1 MLCHKYLTQ
10 IKVAPL
16 EVHHFNQ
23 PGEPVDLTD
32 DMVHH
37 THEPEAQT
45 ACPSIVLRDELSKPN
60 QVRCNFLQAQGVDN
74 F

>member
-23 PGEPVDLTD
+23 PGELVGLTD
-32 DMVHH
+32 DMMHH
-37 THEPEAQT
+37 SHEAETQMAY
-45 ACPSIVLRDELSKPN
+45 PSIVLLD
-60 QVRCNFLQAQGVDN
+60 
-74 F
+74 